1 MSEIKAGDLVMVVR
15 PTPCCDAWEYV
26 GRCGTVKAIF
36 DTCGRWCSKCG
47 HEYGDVLAADVS
59 GLGEGLASRL
69 IKIDPPP
76 IAQDVPAVEEL
87 TA

>member
-15 PTPCCDAWEYV
+15 PTTCCNWSGNV
-26 GRCGTVKAIF
+26 GEIF
-36 DTCGRWCSKCG
+36 R
-47 HEYGDVLAADVS
+47 VADVS
-59 GLGEGLASRL
+59 LDYSECGCRYYGKELAALDPGDGTWCDVSQL

-76 IAQDVPAVEEL
+76 VAEDVPAVEEL